1 MGQCI
6 HTKTHTTKKTG
17 EWHPHV
23 HMFALL
29 DTWIDQEHLSET
41 WHEITGDS
49 FIVDIRRVK
58 KDKQYGYSNAAAEVC
73 KYALKFGDL
82 SVENTWEAFKVL
94 KGKRLSGAF
103 GSLWGV
109 KVPENL
115 ADDMPDEK
123 DLPYL
128 EMLYRFVFGKKS
140 YYDLEMTRHV
150 EPQTTD
156 RQSEEEELRR
166 PTDTTGENER
176 VAMTD
181 SAYLSEGARSCHY
194 A

>member
-1 MGQCI
+1 
-6 HTKTHTTKKTG
+6 
-17 EWHPHV
+17 
-23 HMFALL
+23 
-29 DTWIDQEHLSET
+29 
-41 WHEITGDS
+41 
-49 FIVDIRRVK
+49 
-58 KDKQYGYSNAAAEVC
+58 
-73 KYALKFGDL
+73 
-82 SVENTWEAFKVL
+82 
-94 KGKRLSGAF
+94 
-103 GSLWGV
+103 
-109 KVPENL
+109 
-115 ADDMPDEK
+115 MPDEK

-181 SAYLSEGARSCHY
+181 GAYLSEGRAFVPLRLGALSVKSNVGDFHLKPLLG
-194 A
+194 